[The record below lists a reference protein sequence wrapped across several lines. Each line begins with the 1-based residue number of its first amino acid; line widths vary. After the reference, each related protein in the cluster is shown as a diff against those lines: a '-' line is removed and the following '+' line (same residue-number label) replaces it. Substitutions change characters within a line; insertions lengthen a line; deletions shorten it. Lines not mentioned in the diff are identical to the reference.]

1 MGTQK
6 SQPVYII
13 VSLGFPGSWTKE
25 QRSTLLERLG
35 TVLSEHQDLAWTV
48 RKPYDSEELE
58 ESTTASQTKS
68 TGVSSY
74 KRCRKCGGPIWPTAI
89 DQQVCSGSLCR

>member
-1 MGTQK
+1 MATQK

-58 ESTTASQTKS
+58 KSTTASQTKS
-68 TGVSSY
+68 TESCACECACY
-74 KRCRKCGGPIWPTAI
+74 NNYRCLRCRQPFNHG
-89 DQQVCSGSLCR
+89 CRSY

>member
-1 MGTQK
+1 MATQK

-48 RKPYDSEELE
+48 RKPYDTEELE
-58 ESTTASQTKS
+58 KSTTPSPKESTEC
-68 TGVSSY
+68 SSCSKLAGRPVRHSLGILGRY
-74 KRCRKCGGPIWPTAI
+74 K
-89 DQQVCSGSLCR
+89 